1 MSQSVPDFT
10 TVVVTILFL
19 LVLGVVAFII
29 KKKSGNLKKIIK
41 KENSLEVTNQI
52 PLNNGFV
59 AYIFKV
65 GEEKF
70 FFVGHKSGRG
80 SLTQIERSEFNNA
93 ISNNIELETN
103 LTKNISQQ
111 DKSILAKPKVSKPLQ
126 HVNISD
132 LLTAHKKGNKNAYSN
147 LPTTYK
153 KIVFIK
159 SNRRIK

>member
-10 TVVVTILFL
+10 TFIVTILFL

-29 KKKSGNLKKIIK
+29 KKKSGHLKKIIK

-132 LLTAHKKGNKNAYSN
+132 LLTAHKKGNKNA
-147 LPTTYK
+147 
-153 KIVFIK
+153 
-159 SNRRIK
+159 

>member
-10 TVVVTILFL
+10 TFIVTILFL

-29 KKKSGNLKKIIK
+29 KKKSSHLKKIIK
-41 KENSLEVTNQI
+41 KENSLEITNQI

-65 GEEKF
+65 DEEKF
-70 FFVGHKSGRG
+70 FFIGHKSGRG

-93 ISNNIELETN
+93 ISNNTGSETK

-111 DKSILAKPKVSKPLQ
+111 DKSMLAKPKASKPLQ

-132 LLTAHKKGNKNAYSN
+132 LLTAHKKGDRD
-147 LPTTYK
+147 
-153 KIVFIK
+153 V
-159 SNRRIK
+159 